1 MSCATS
7 LAVPGAIA
15 LASRYRPVK
24 PWTAQAM
31 SRAACGGQ
39 MDRMIWA
46 RLATCRAVPASVRP
60 AAAARSAVCAPRPSE
75 AHRTVWPA
83 LVRHWPTAAPISPGF
98 SRPII
103 VGSVMAA
110 IVAERRCSPHVGR
123 PSYQPHA
130 RVDRLRSEGRQAAGI
145 LSRVT
150 PGPPCRASGNL
161 EECIAVPKLVYDFTE
176 GNKDLKDL
184 LGGKG
189 ANLAEMT
196 NLGLPVPPGFIIT
209 TDACRYYLERG
220 TVPDSLAAEV
230 TEHLT
235 ELEHKMGR
243 KLGDHADP
251 LLVSVRSGAKF
262 SMPGMMETVL
272 NIGLS
277 DASVHGLAKQAGS
290 ERFAWDSYRRL
301 IQMFGKTV
309 LDIEGHEFEQ
319 AIDAAKQAKGTKN
332 DLDLDA
338 EDLQSLVESF
348 KAIVKDKTGR
358 DFPQDPREQMDL
370 AVQAVFNSWNA
381 DRAIL
386 YRRQER
392 IPADL
397 GTAVNIVAMVFGNLG
412 LDSGTGV
419 AFTRDPGSGQQGVYG
434 VYLQNAQGEDVVA
447 GIRNTAPLQD
457 LERIDGKSYAE
468 LMGIMSTL
476 ENHYKDLCDIEFTIE
491 RGKLWML
498 QTRVGKRT
506 AAAAFRIAT
515 QLVDQGLIDMDE
527 ALTRVTGSQLA
538 QLMFPRFEAGSDV
551 KKITKAV
558 SASPGAAVGKAVFDS
573 ATAVEWAGR
582 GEHVVLVRRETHPD
596 DLHGMIAAQGILT
609 SRGGKTSHA
618 AVVARGMGKTCV
630 CGADE
635 LEVDVKGKK
644 FTAPG
649 GVVINEGD
657 MISIDG
663 TSGAV
668 YLGEVPVVSSEVVR
682 YFEGELH
689 PHAAEADDL
698 IRAVH
703 SIMTHADHKRRL
715 GVYANAD
722 TGPDCAR
729 ARRFGAGGVGL
740 VRTEH
745 MFLGER
751 RQLVEDLILA
761 DTQEGRSRALD
772 ALEPLQRGDFVEILD
787 AMDGLPVTIR
797 LIDPPLH
804 EFLPDLTDL
813 SVKIALAGEAAS
825 EKDQALLAAVRRLH
839 EQNPMLGLR
848 GVRLGLVIPGLTDM
862 QVRAIAHAAAELK
875 QAGKDPKPKVMIPLT
890 ANVQEMEIS
899 RERAEKVLKEVE
911 EETGTHVHTLIG
923 TMIEVPRAALNAGPI
938 AGSAEFFS
946 FGTNDLT
953 QMTWGFSRDDVEG
966 AFFSKYIELGIFGVS
981 PFETI
986 DRDGVGRLVDIAV
999 QEGRAARPDLHLG
1012 VCGEHGGDPD
1022 SVHFF
1027 HQVGLDYVSCSP
1039 FRVPI
1044 ARLEAG
1050 RAALAG
1056 GGSDSR

>member
-1 MSCATS
+1 
-7 LAVPGAIA
+7 
-15 LASRYRPVK
+15 
-24 PWTAQAM
+24 
-31 SRAACGGQ
+31 
-39 MDRMIWA
+39 
-46 RLATCRAVPASVRP
+46 
-60 AAAARSAVCAPRPSE
+60 
-75 AHRTVWPA
+75 
-83 LVRHWPTAAPISPGF
+83 
-98 SRPII
+98 
-103 VGSVMAA
+103 
-110 IVAERRCSPHVGR
+110 
-123 PSYQPHA
+123 
-130 RVDRLRSEGRQAAGI
+130 
-145 LSRVT
+145 
-150 PGPPCRASGNL
+150 
-161 EECIAVPKLVYDFTE
+161 VPKLVYDFRE

-209 TDACRYYLERG
+209 SEACRYYLSQG
-220 TVPDSLAAEV
+220 SVPDGLDAEV
-230 TEHLT
+230 SAHL
-235 ELEHKMGR
+235 EQLEQKMGR
-243 KLGDHADP
+243 RLGDPADP

-277 DASVHGLAKQAGS
+277 DASVPGLAKQAGN

-309 LDIEGHEFEQ
+309 LGIDGEAFEHAIEG
-319 AIDAAKQAKGTKN
+319 AKKTKGVTN

-338 EDLQSLVESF
+338 TDLQGLVTAF
-348 KAIVKDKTGR
+348 KEIVREHAGR
-358 DFPQDPREQMDL
+358 DFPQQPREQMDL
-370 AVQAVFNSWNA
+370 AVNAVFESWNA

-412 LDSGTGV
+412 MDSGTGV
-419 AFTRDPGSGQQGVYG
+419 AFTRDPGTGAQGVYG
-434 VYLQNAQGEDVVA
+434 DYLQNAQGEDVVA
-447 GIRNTAPLQD
+447 GIRNTVPLQD
-457 LERIDGKSYAE
+457 LEGIDKTSYDQ
-468 LMGIMSTL
+468 LMQIMRTL
-476 ENHYKDLCDIEFTIE
+476 ENHYRDLCDIEFTIE

-515 QLVDQGLIDMDE
+515 QLVAQGLIDMDE
-527 ALTRVTGSQLA
+527 ALTRVSGEELA
-538 QLMFPRFEAGSDV
+538 RLMFPRFDTGTGV
-551 KKITKAV
+551 QKIATGI

-573 ATAVEWAGR
+573 KTAVELAAQ
-582 GEHVVLVRRETHPD
+582 GEDVILVRRETNPD
-596 DLHGMIAAQGILT
+596 DLHGMIAARGILT

-630 CGADE
+630 CGAED
-635 LEVDVKGKK
+635 LDVDTRNGR

-649 GVVINEGD
+649 GITVSKGD
-657 MISIDG
+657 VISIDG

-668 YLGEVPVVSSEVVR
+668 YLGEVEVVPSPVMR
-682 YFEGELH
+682 YFEGDITPDADELV
-689 PHAAEADDL
+689 A
-698 IRAVH
+698 AVH
-703 SIMTHADHKRRL
+703 ALLSHADAKRRL

-722 TGPDCAR
+722 TGEDCAR

-751 RQLVEDLILA
+751 RQLVEDLILSET
-761 DTQEGRSRALD
+761 DDQRQQALD
-772 ALEPLQRGDFVEILD
+772 ALEPLQRGDFVEIFE
-787 AMDGLPVTIR
+787 AMDGQPVTIR

-804 EFLPDLTDL
+804 EFLPDLTEL
-813 SVKIALAGEAAS
+813 SVKVALAEKGVGEAGGATAQD
-825 EKDQALLAAVRRLH
+825 KKVLDAVRRLH

-848 GVRLGLVIPGLTDM
+848 GVRLGLVIPGLFAM
-862 QVRAIAHAAAELK
+862 QVRAIAHAAADRK
-875 QAGKDPKPKVMIPLT
+875 HAGGDPRPEIMIPLT
-890 ANVQEMEIS
+890 ASVQEMEITRDETS
-899 RERAEKVLKEVE
+899 KVVAAVE
-911 EETGTHVHTLIG
+911 AETGTHVHTMIG
-923 TMIEVPRAALNAGPI
+923 TMIEVPRAAMI
-938 AGSAEFFS
+938 AGDIAKYAEFFS

-953 QMTWGFSRDDVEG
+953 QMGWGFSRDDVEG
-966 AFFSKYIELGIFGVS
+966 AFFSRYIELGIFGVS

-986 DRDGVGRLVDIAV
+986 DPDGVGRMVRIAAE
-999 QEGRAARPDLHLG
+999 EGRAVRPDLELG

-1039 FRVPI
+1039 FRVPV

-1050 RAALAG
+1050 RAAVLDKSA
-1056 GGSDSR
+1056 GSDSR

>member
-1 MSCATS
+1 M
-7 LAVPGAIA
+7 
-15 LASRYRPVK
+15 
-24 PWTAQAM
+24 
-31 SRAACGGQ
+31 
-39 MDRMIWA
+39 
-46 RLATCRAVPASVRP
+46 
-60 AAAARSAVCAPRPSE
+60 
-75 AHRTVWPA
+75 H
-83 LVRHWPTAAPISPGF
+83 
-98 SRPII
+98 
-103 VGSVMAA
+103 
-110 IVAERRCSPHVGR
+110 
-123 PSYQPHA
+123 
-130 RVDRLRSEGRQAAGI
+130 
-145 LSRVT
+145 
-150 PGPPCRASGNL
+150 
-161 EECIAVPKLVYDFTE
+161 KLVYDFTE

-209 TDACRYYLERG
+209 TDACRYYLEQG
-220 TVPDSLAAEV
+220 TVPESLAAEV
-230 TEHLT
+230 TGHLT
-235 ELEHKMGR
+235 ELEQKMGR

-277 DASVHGLAKQAGS
+277 DESVHGLAKQAGS

-338 EDLQSLVESF
+338 EDLQGLVESF
-348 KAIVKDKTGR
+348 KAIVKNKTGR
-358 DFPQDPREQMDL
+358 DFPQEPREQMDL

-412 LDSGTGV
+412 MDSGTGV

-434 VYLQNAQGEDVVA
+434 DYLQNAQGEDVVA
-447 GIRNTAPLQD
+447 GIRNTVPLQD
-457 LERIDGKSYAE
+457 LERIDPKCYAE

-573 ATAVEWAGR
+573 ATAVEWAER
-582 GEHVVLVRRETHPD
+582 GEHVILVRRETNPD

-635 LEVDVKGKK
+635 LEVDVNGRR
-644 FTAPG
+644 FASANG
-649 GVVINEGD
+649 IIVSEGD
-657 MISIDG
+657 VISLDG
-663 TSGAV
+663 TSGQV
-668 YLGEVPVVSSEVVR
+668 YLGEVAVVPSPVVE
-682 YFEGELH
+682 YFEGSLDPQSDELV
-689 PHAAEADDL
+689 A
-698 IRAVH
+698 AVH
-703 SIMTHADHKRRL
+703 RLITHADERRRL
-715 GVYANAD
+715 GVRTNAD
-722 TGPDCAR
+722 NGEDSAR
-729 ARRFGAGGVGL
+729 AVRFGAQGIGL
-740 VRTEH
+740 CRTEH

-751 RQLVEDLILA
+751 RQLVERLILA
-761 DTQEGRSRALD
+761 DDDATRQSALD
-772 ALEPLQRGDFVEILD
+772 ALEPLQRGDFVEIFE
-787 AMDGLPVTIR
+787 AMDGLPTTIR
-797 LIDPPLH
+797 LLDPPLH
-804 EFLPDLTDL
+804 EFLPDLTEL
-813 SVKIALAGEAAS
+813 SVKIALAGDDAT
-825 EKDQALLAAVRRLH
+825 DQDHKLLEAVRRLH

-848 GVRLGLVIPGLTDM
+848 GVRLGLVITGLYQM
-862 QVRAIAHAAAELK
+862 QVRAIAHAAVDRVK
-875 QAGKDPKPKVMIPLT
+875 AGGNPLPEIMIPLVG
-890 ANVQEMEIS
+890 AVQELEAA
-899 RERAEKVLKEVE
+899 REETEKVLAEVA
-911 EETGTHVHTLIG
+911 EETGTSVHTLIG
-923 TMIEVPRAALNAGPI
+923 TMIEVPRAALTAGQI
-938 AGSAEFFS
+938 AQAAEFFS

-953 QMTWGFSRDDVEG
+953 QMGWGFSRDDVEG
-966 AFFSKYIELGIFGVS
+966 SFFGRYIDLGVFGVS

-986 DRDGVGRLVDIAV
+986 DVDGIGRLVQIAV
-999 QEGRAARPDLHLG
+999 AEGRATRPDLKIG

-1027 HQVGLDYVSCSP
+1027 HSAGLDYVSCSP
-1039 FRVPI
+1039 FRVPV

-1050 RAALAG
+1050 RAAVMEST